1 MNIRAH
7 EKYIKVTPK
16 KMRFVVKSIKM
27 LKPVDALARLN
38 MVQNRSAK
46 MLYKAIKSAVD
57 NGIAVHKISA
67 ETLSFAE
74 LKIDEGVFLRRMRPG
89 ARGMGRPYHRKT
101 SHITVVLEVKGKQ
114 TMVQSQVKETKKI
127 KEPDVIKEI
136 VKEDKESKVKVTK

>member
-1 MNIRAH
+1 M
-7 EKYIKVTPK
+7 TP
-16 KMRFVVKSIKM
+16 
-27 LKPVDALARLN
+27 N
-38 MVQNRSAK
+38 K